1 MYLGL
6 MEGAMS
12 IGIGLGPI
20 LGSVLYELV
29 GFVYLFVIIGAFHFA
44 YIPVMML
51 VKPPDIDSD
60 DQSAQSLVKNQSSL
74 QQEQEISMS
83 KLLSNRL
90 VQLSSGSTFISCVAI
105 TYFEPVLSFRIAEF
119 TNSVHIQGLL
129 YGCFVAGSFT
139 MSISISLVTKFIHPV
154 KLLIMSVLL

>member
-60 DQSAQSLVKNQSSL
+60 DQSAQIL
-74 QQEQEISMS
+74 Q
-83 KLLSNRL
+83 R
-90 VQLSSGSTFISCVAI
+90 
-105 TYFEPVLSFRIAEF
+105 
-119 TNSVHIQGLL
+119 
-129 YGCFVAGSFT
+129 
-139 MSISISLVTKFIHPV
+139 
-154 KLLIMSVLL
+154 